1 MRSSLLILH
10 DQLPALNDKSRR
22 VVEDVLFDSISNF
35 TSEHLVHSFTIDV
48 DDPIHLAKYYDKMDL
63 SQARKKWYELR
74 NLAAPI
80 LDTSSLYSEK
90 SLPPATRGRS
100 LTPIVEIRPVEIRD
114 NLKSSDPDIATEL
127 AYLVLKEY
135 KKKLD
140 ETKDILCKLNQ
151 RRTQLITRGKK
162 KNYLES

>member
-1 MRSSLLILH
+1 M
-10 DQLPALNDKSRR
+10 LNDNNGLTNTK
-22 VVEDVLFDSISNF
+22 EDPELSADLYS
-35 TSEHLVHSFTIDV
+35 
-48 DDPIHLAKYYDKMDL
+48 HLAKYYDKVGEKHAMDL
-63 SQARKKWYELR
+63 SQARKKC
-74 NLAAPI
+74 
-80 LDTSSLYSEK
+80 EK

-114 NLKSSDPDIATEL
+114 NLKSSDPDSPDGFTIIPRENENNWHNLINLEL

>member
-74 NLAAPI
+74 NLAAPVYRGAI
-80 LDTSSLYSEK
+80 VEIDQQLSTFLGNQTKKRLSIEK

-114 NLKSSDPDIATEL
+114 NLKSSDPDSPDGFTIIPREN
-127 AYLVLKEY
+127 E
-135 KKKLD
+135 
-140 ETKDILCKLNQ
+140 N
-151 RRTQLITRGKK
+151 
-162 KNYLES
+162 NWHS

>member
-1 MRSSLLILH
+1 
-10 DQLPALNDKSRR
+10 
-22 VVEDVLFDSISNF
+22 
-35 TSEHLVHSFTIDV
+35 
-48 DDPIHLAKYYDKMDL
+48 MDL

-114 NLKSSDPDIATEL
+114 NLKSSDPDSPDGFTIIPREN
-127 AYLVLKEY
+127 E
-135 KKKLD
+135 
-140 ETKDILCKLNQ
+140 N
-151 RRTQLITRGKK
+151 
-162 KNYLES
+162 NWHS

>member
-1 MRSSLLILH
+1 MRSSMITTG
-10 DQLPALNDKSRR
+10 R
-22 VVEDVLFDSISNF
+22 VVEDVLSDSISNF
-35 TSEHLVHSFTIDV
+35 TSEHLVHSDGLTNTKE
-48 DDPIHLAKYYDKMDL
+48 DPELSADLYSYLAKYYDKMDL

-114 NLKSSDPDIATEL
+114 NLRSSDPDIATEL